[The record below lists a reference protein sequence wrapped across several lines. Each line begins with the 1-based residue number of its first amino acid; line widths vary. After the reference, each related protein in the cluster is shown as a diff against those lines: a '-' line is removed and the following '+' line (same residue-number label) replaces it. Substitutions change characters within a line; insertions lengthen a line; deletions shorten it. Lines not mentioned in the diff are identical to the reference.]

1 MLNGQP
7 KAYRIA
13 KYRYIFSL
21 LVILAGVG
29 WGGGVWGRGTNA
41 WFWSSFL
48 EILDDLSPNQYWLY
62 KDLNSFFGWTQVNES
77 TVLI

>member
-29 WGGGVWGRGTNA
+29 GVGGRGTNA

-48 EILDDLSPNQYWLY
+48 EILDDLCPNQCWLY